1 MASNMYGK
9 SPMETMLRCLVGCGL
24 LAGVLYGQVA
34 PAQPTDGRT
43 VSKTE
48 VADAVAK
55 VRSGK
60 FNGYHVGVIGEAG
73 ATEAVPDLELQF
85 TRDTEP
91 IEKAKIAQVL
101 LALGDRKDA
110 YWNYL
115 VELAKPALQSDA
127 PNPIQNDAQGK
138 SLPGLSPQFAA
149 WATAHDKSPDEAGET
164 ALYIYPGIMML
175 LGSTRDPRAIPLL
188 RQGLSS
194 PNNLVEAA
202 AAKGLAEFQDVP
214 SIPLIIAACKKAP
227 AEGASVIAESLVYFD
242 DPQAQNAVDTY
253 VPKEEAKLLRQGR
266 MRGKGALHR

>member
-91 IEKAKIAQVL
+91 IEKAQIAQVL

-202 AAKGLAEFQDVP
+202 ATKGLAEFQDVP